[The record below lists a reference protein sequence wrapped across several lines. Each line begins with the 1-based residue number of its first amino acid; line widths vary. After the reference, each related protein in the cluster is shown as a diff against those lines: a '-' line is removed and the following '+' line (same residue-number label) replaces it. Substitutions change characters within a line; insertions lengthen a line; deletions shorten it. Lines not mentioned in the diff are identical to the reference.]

1 MDPLGP
7 KTTTGKGNAM
17 SYQAVNIFTDE
28 LSTEP
33 TDGDIWAVSTLE
45 HVRKGNHLVDT
56 EFYVVTG
63 LHVRNAGDAIYLTR
77 IPSVDAVPEAGR
89 GYERGKWVVPD
100 IEAARRIYDG
110 IYKGNP
116 KGRNDKRHIVH
127 IENDSA
133 YCFVPSEAGQYS
145 QLKPARPVEGNK
157 SSLNARPFDEGA
169 AFVSTFKPTP
179 RAA

>member
-1 MDPLGP
+1 
-7 KTTTGKGNAM
+7 M

-45 HVRKGNHLVDT
+45 HVRKGNHLADT

-63 LHVRNAGDAIYLTR
+63 LHVRKAGDAIYLTR

-100 IEAARRIYDG
+100 IEAARRIYEG
-110 IYKGNP
+110 IYKDSP
-116 KGRNDKRHIVH
+116 KGRSDKRHIVH
-127 IENDSA
+127 IENDAA

-145 QLKPARPVEGNK
+145 QLKPARPAEGNK

-169 AFVSTFKPTP
+169 AFVSTFKPAP